1 MTTQMDMHQLIRDDR
16 TVAAFID
23 AERVFG
29 VFKRT
34 MDVPAGWVAI
44 ASLRDGGVRIAEPGR
59 TLDGG
64 DVSSVLLVTASPFDV
79 RVRVDSATSAD
90 KYLCDLQI
98 NLTLQLL
105 TDRDERDAFR
115 QNVLQSRTHLTL
127 DHVAGYLSHAVDD
140 AVRTYVV
147 GVDARDLID
156 GDARAALAAKI
167 ADAVKGACF
176 TGGLELEGPVRISA
190 SSEGY
195 HQVRSANERA
205 ARRLGEHQAQRQLS
219 EALQTAHQDRVS
231 HLEGMLARLN
241 QLAVKSPDVG
251 LPELM
256 RAFDQTQRS
265 QLYQALFSAES
276 ARRVTQ
282 WLAVAAGNQV
292 LFFDPASC
300 RSPVRTVTIDGVAGA
315 LRSVEYFNDA
325 NGPRLMLGAAD
336 GVYVLSVDA
345 DQPDATYLYADPGA
359 AAGGVNAVAVHGDWI
374 VATHS
379 ARGVTAWRQSNAA
392 PPISICQSLIS
403 GASAIRGAQFC
414 GDRFYCS
421 IDARIVSLPACDLCA
436 DPHVLTTLTSVIS
449 AMTVTDDCIYAGTAD
464 GEVIAVRPDD
474 AAAHQV
480 IHAGSRR
487 AVESIHLI
495 ERGPVS
501 RLFYTDTTL
510 AVFSRVIGDSFTC
523 RYEAGGQTLRRVEP
537 ASDYVAATNDARD
550 RIILFATSK
559 PEQPAAVI
567 PVTQQT
573 GRSIQDACLI
583 PLPVAVA

>member
-1 MTTQMDMHQLIRDDR
+1 MTTQVDMQQLIGDDR

-23 AERVFG
+23 AERIFG

-44 ASLRDGGVRIAEPGR
+44 ASLRDGGVRMAEPGR

-64 DVSSVLLVTASPFDV
+64 DASSVLLVTANPFGV

-90 KYLCDLQI
+90 KYLCDLQVD
-98 NLTLQLL
+98 LTLQLL

-115 QNVLQSRTHLTL
+115 QHVLQSRTHLTL

-156 GDARAALAAKI
+156 GDARTKLAGVI
-167 ADAVKGACF
+167 AEAVKGPCF
-176 TGGLELEGPVRISA
+176 TGGMESGGPVRISA
-190 SSEGY
+190 SSDGY
-195 HQVRSANERA
+195 HQVRFANERA
-205 ARRLGEHQAQRQLS
+205 ARRLGEHQAQRELA

-231 HLEGMLARLN
+231 HLEGMLTRLN
-241 QLAVKSPDVG
+241 QLAQKSPEVG

-256 RAFDQTQRS
+256 RAFDQSQRS

-282 WLAVAAGNQV
+282 WLVVAAGNQV
-292 LFFDPASC
+292 LFFDPAAC
-300 RSPVRTVTIDGVAGA
+300 RSPVRAVTINGAAGA

-325 NGPRLMLGAAD
+325 SGPRLLLGAAD
-336 GVYVLSVDA
+336 GVYELPVDA
-345 DQPDATYLYADPGA
+345 DQPDATYLFADPGA
-359 AAGGVNAVAVHGDWI
+359 ATGGVNAVAAHGDWI

-379 ARGVTAWRQSNAA
+379 ARGVTIWHKSDAA
-392 PPISICQSLIS
+392 PPISICQSLTS
-403 GASAIRGAQFC
+403 GASAIRAAQFC

-421 IDARIVSLPACDLCA
+421 IGERIVSLLADDLRA
-436 DPHVLTTLTSVIS
+436 DPRVVTTLTSVIS

-464 GEVIAVRPDD
+464 GEVIAIRRDNP
-474 AAAHQV
+474 AAHQV

-523 RYEAGGQTLRRVEP
+523 RFEAGGQTLRRVEP
-537 ASDYVAATNDARD
+537 AADYVAATNDARD
-550 RIILFATSK
+550 RIILFAADK
-559 PEQPAAVI
+559 PEQPAAII
-567 PVTQQT
+567 PVSQLT

-583 PLPVAVA
+583 PMPVAVA